1 MAILYIVSGGF
12 DPLHE
17 GHIENII
24 ESRENS
30 DGVIVLLNSDAW
42 LTRKKGKPFMNFET
56 RRIIMENIKG
66 VVDVMGFD
74 DSDNTACN
82 GLKRAR
88 QKYPTA
94 NLTFAKGG
102 DRTSD
107 NIPEIPMCESLN
119 IEIKYNVGASVS
131 GRVKPNSSSWI
142 LERWSKK

>member
-1 MAILYIVSGGF
+1 MTILYIVSGGF

-56 RRIIMENIKG
+56 RRMIMENIKG
-66 VVDVMGFD
+66 VVDVIVFD
-74 DSDNTACN
+74 DSDNTACD
-82 GLKRAR
+82 GLQRAR

-94 NLTFAKGG
+94 NTLSAF
-102 DRTSD
+102 
-107 NIPEIPMCESLN
+107 ILN
-119 IEIKYNVGASVS
+119 S
-131 GRVKPNSSSWI
+131 
-142 LERWSKK
+142 